1 MGFFGRKKDKEKEKE
16 KKGGLFGWMKRKQA
30 DEPEREEQIV
40 EPEPETDTDDVAA
53 QMLAEREAARQ
64 AETEQWRE
72 EAEAE
77 IAADQAEAAALAAKA
92 AQDELLTEEEDS
104 EADAEDEDDE
114 EPIVVTFQ
122 PEEAESEAE
131 EAEPETVKVESEAV
145 AEPETVESELE
156 EVAEPET
163 VEPEPEAVAESETV
177 ESELEEVAE
186 PETVETE
193 PEEIAEPETVETE
206 PEEVA
211 EPETVEVEPEAVAEP
226 ETVEV
231 EPEAVAEPETVET
244 EPEEIAEPETVETEP
259 EEVTEL
265 ETVKVEPEEVAE
277 PEAVEPEPE
286 TVETEPEEVAEPE
299 TEEVESE
306 EFDETEPEASEPEE
320 PQEPEKKKKKGFFE
334 KIRDGL
340 RKTKDSVIAKMQ
352 LVLNAFTKIDE
363 DLFDQLEETMIMGDM
378 GAETSIEICDQLRK
392 RVKERGIT
400 DPKQIMG
407 LIQEIIG
414 EMLGEDQTLQLQTKP
429 SVIMVI
435 GVNGAGKTTT
445 IGKLCHQLKEDGK
458 KVIVAA
464 ADTFRAAAI
473 DQLEVWTDRAGV
485 ELVKHAE
492 GSDPAAVVYDAIEAA
507 KARNCDVLICDTAG
521 RLHNKK
527 NLMQE
532 LAKINRIIENKAAG
546 CDKEILLVLDATTG
560 QNAVNQARLFK
571 EVADITGIVLTK
583 LDGTAKGGIIVSIKN
598 ELEIPVKLIGVG
610 EKIDDLQPFH
620 ARDFV
625 NALFETEERK

>member
-1 MGFFGRKKDKEKEKE
+1 MGFFGRKKDKDKEKEKE

-104 EADAEDEDDE
+104 EADAEDEEDEDDE
-114 EPIVVTFQ
+114 EPIAVTFQ

-131 EAEPETVKVESEAV
+131 EAEPETVKVE
-145 AEPETVESELE
+145 
-156 EVAEPET
+156 
-163 VEPEPEAVAESETV
+163 PEAVA
-177 ESELEEVAE
+177 
-186 PETVETE
+186 
-193 PEEIAEPETVETE
+193 
-206 PEEVA
+206 
-211 EPETVEVEPEAVAEP
+211 
-226 ETVEV
+226 
-231 EPEAVAEPETVET
+231 
-244 EPEEIAEPETVETEP
+244 
-259 EEVTEL
+259 
-265 ETVKVEPEEVAE
+265 
-277 PEAVEPEPE
+277 EPE

-299 TEEVESE
+299 TEEVEPEEVAEPETEESESE
-306 EFDETEPEASEPEE
+306 ELDETEAEASEPEE

-334 KIRDGL
+334 KIWDGL

>member
-77 IAADQAEAAALAAKA
+77 IAADQVEAAALAAKA

-104 EADAEDEDDE
+104 EAENEEDEE
-114 EPIVVTFQ
+114 EPIAVTFQ
-122 PEEAESEAE
+122 PEEADSEAE
-131 EAEPETVKVESEAV
+131 ETEPEEVAEPETVESEPEAVAEPETVESELEEIT
-145 AEPETVESELE
+145 EPETVESELE

-163 VEPEPEAVAESETV
+163 VET
-177 ESELEEVAE
+177 ELEEITE

-193 PEEIAEPETVETE
+193 LEEIT
-206 PEEVA
+206 
-211 EPETVEVEPEAVAEP
+211 
-226 ETVEV
+226 
-231 EPEAVAEPETVET
+231 
-244 EPEEIAEPETVETEP
+244 EPETVETEP
-259 EEVTEL
+259 EEVTEP
-265 ETVKVEPEEVAE
+265 ETVESELEEIT
-277 PEAVEPEPE
+277 EPE

-299 TEEVESE
+299 TEESELEELDETEAEASEPE
-306 EFDETEPEASEPEE
+306 EFDETEAEASEPEE

>member
-104 EADAEDEDDE
+104 EADAEDEEDEDDE
-114 EPIVVTFQ
+114 EPIAVTFQ

-131 EAEPETVKVESEAV
+131 EAEPETVKVEPEAV
-145 AEPETVESELE
+145 AEPETVETELE
-156 EVAEPET
+156 EIAEP
-163 VEPEPEAVAESETV
+163 ETV

-193 PEEIAEPETVETE
+193 PEEVAEPETVETE

-211 EPETVEVEPEAVAEP
+211 EPETVE
-226 ETVEV
+226 T
-231 EPEAVAEPETVET
+231 
-244 EPEEIAEPETVETEP
+244 
-259 EEVTEL
+259 
-265 ETVKVEPEEVAE
+265 
-277 PEAVEPEPE
+277 
-286 TVETEPEEVAEPE
+286 
-299 TEEVESE
+299 
-306 EFDETEPEASEPEE
+306 EPEE

-363 DLFDQLEETMIMGDM
+363 DLFDQLEETMIIGDM

>member
-104 EADAEDEDDE
+104 EADAEDEEDEDDE
-114 EPIVVTFQ
+114 EPIAVTFQ

-131 EAEPETVKVESEAV
+131 EAEPETVKVEPEAV
-145 AEPETVESELE
+145 AEPETVES
-156 EVAEPET
+156 
-163 VEPEPEAVAESETV
+163 
-177 ESELEEVAE
+177 
-186 PETVETE
+186 
-193 PEEIAEPETVETE
+193 
-206 PEEVA
+206 
-211 EPETVEVEPEAVAEP
+211 
-226 ETVEV
+226 

-244 EPEEIAEPETVETEP
+244 
-259 EEVTEL
+259 
-265 ETVKVEPEEVAE
+265 
-277 PEAVEPEPE
+277 
-286 TVETEPEEVAEPE
+286 
-299 TEEVESE
+299 
-306 EFDETEPEASEPEE
+306 EPEE

>member
-104 EADAEDEDDE
+104 EADAEDEEDEDDE
-114 EPIVVTFQ
+114 EPIAVTFQ

-131 EAEPETVKVESEAV
+131 EAEPETVKVEPEA
-145 AEPETVESELE
+145 
-156 EVAEPET
+156 VAEPET
-163 VEPEPEAVAESETV
+163 VEPEPEAVAEPETV

-206 PEEVA
+206 S
-211 EPETVEVEPEAVAEP
+211 EAVAEP
-226 ETVEV
+226 ETVEA
-231 EPEAVAEPETVET
+231 ELETVAEPETVET
-244 EPEEIAEPETVETEP
+244 EPETV
-259 EEVTEL
+259 
-265 ETVKVEPEEVAE
+265 A
-277 PEAVEPEPE
+277 EPE

-299 TEEVESE
+299 TEESESE
-306 EFDETEPEASEPEE
+306 EVAEPETEESEPEE
-320 PQEPEKKKKKGFFE
+320 VAEPETEESEPEEVAEPETEEVEPEEVAEPETEESESEELDETEEKKKKGFFE
-334 KIRDGL
+334 KIWDGL

>member
-104 EADAEDEDDE
+104 EADAEDEEDEDDE
-114 EPIVVTFQ
+114 EPIAVTFQ

-131 EAEPETVKVESEAV
+131 EAEPETVKVEPEAVAEPKMVEAEPEAV
-145 AEPETVESELE
+145 AEPETVEVKPEEIAEPETVEPEPE

-163 VEPEPEAVAESETV
+163 VEPEPEAVAE
-177 ESELEEVAE
+177 
-186 PETVETE
+186 PEIVETE
-193 PEEIAEPETVETE
+193 PET
-206 PEEVA
+206 VA
-211 EPETVEVEPEAVAEP
+211 EPETVEVESEAVAEL
-226 ETVEV
+226 ETVEPEPEEV
-231 EPEAVAEPETVET
+231 AEPEIVETEPEAVAEPEIVET
-244 EPEEIAEPETVETEP
+244 EPETVAEPETVEPEP
-259 EEVTEL
+259 EEV
-265 ETVKVEPEEVAE
+265 V
-277 PEAVEPEPE
+277 EPE
-286 TVETEPEEVAEPE
+286 TVET
-299 TEEVESE
+299 
-306 EFDETEPEASEPEE
+306 EPEE

>member
-40 EPEPETDTDDVAA
+40 EPESETDTDDVAA

-104 EADAEDEDDE
+104 EADAEDEEDEDDE
-114 EPIVVTFQ
+114 EPIAVTFQ

-131 EAEPETVKVESEAV
+131 EAEPETVKVEPEA
-145 AEPETVESELE
+145 
-156 EVAEPET
+156 VAEPET

-193 PEEIAEPETVETE
+193 PEE
-206 PEEVA
+206 VA
-211 EPETVEVEPEAVAEP
+211 EPETVEP
-226 ETVEV
+226 
-231 EPEAVAEPETVET
+231 
-244 EPEEIAEPETVETEP
+244 EPEEIAEPETVES
-259 EEVTEL
+259 EL
-265 ETVKVEPEEVAE
+265 EEVAE
-277 PEAVEPEPE
+277 PETEEV
-286 TVETEPEEVAEPE
+286 EPEEVAEPE
-299 TEEVESE
+299 TEESESEEVAEPETEASEPEELDETEAEASEPEELDETEAEASEPE
-306 EFDETEPEASEPEE
+306 EFDETEAEASEPEE

>member
-114 EPIVVTFQ
+114 EPIAVTFQ

-131 EAEPETVKVESEAV
+131 EAEPETVKVEPEA
-145 AEPETVESELE
+145 
-156 EVAEPET
+156 VAEPET

-177 ESELEEVAE
+177 ESELEE
-186 PETVETE
+186 
-193 PEEIAEPETVETE
+193 IAEPETVET
-206 PEEVA
+206 
-211 EPETVEVEPEAVAEP
+211 
-226 ETVEV
+226 

-244 EPEEIAEPETVETEP
+244 EPEEIAEPET
-259 EEVTEL
+259 EE
-265 ETVKVEPEEVAE
+265 VEPEEVAE
-277 PEAVEPEPE
+277 PETVEP
-286 TVETEPEEVAEPE
+286 EPEEVAEPE
-299 TEEVESE
+299 TVESEPE
-306 EFDETEPEASEPEE
+306 EFDETEAEASEPEE

>member
-16 KKGGLFGWMKRKQA
+16 KKGGLFGWMKRKQT

-53 QMLAEREAARQ
+53 QLLAERKAARQ

-104 EADAEDEDDE
+104 EADAEDEEDEDDE
-114 EPIVVTFQ
+114 EPIAVTFQ

-131 EAEPETVKVESEAV
+131 EAEPETVKVEPEAV
-145 AEPETVESELE
+145 AEP
-156 EVAEPET
+156 
-163 VEPEPEAVAESETV
+163 ETV

-211 EPETVEVEPEAVAEP
+211 EPETVEPEPEAVAES
-226 ETVEV
+226 ETVES
-231 EPEAVAEPETVET
+231 ELEAVAESETVES
-244 EPEEIAEPETVETEP
+244 ELEEIAEPETVETEL
-259 EEVTEL
+259 EEVTEP
-265 ETVKVEPEEVAE
+265 ETVETEPKEVAEPETVETESEEVAE
-277 PEAVEPEPE
+277 PETEEV
-286 TVETEPEEVAEPE
+286 EPEEVAEPE
-299 TEEVESE
+299 TEESEPEEVAESETEESEPE
-306 EFDETEPEASEPEE
+306 EFDETEAEASEPEE

>member
-40 EPEPETDTDDVAA
+40 EQEPETDTDDVAA

-77 IAADQAEAAALAAKA
+77 IAADQVEAAALAAKA

-104 EADAEDEDDE
+104 EAENEEDEDEE

-122 PEEAESEAE
+122 PEEADSEAE
-131 EAEPETVKVESEAV
+131 ETEPEEV

-156 EVAEPET
+156 EVTEPETVETELEEITEPETVETELEEVTEPET
-163 VEPEPEAVAESETV
+163 VEPEPETV
-177 ESELEEVAE
+177 EAEPEAVAE
-186 PETVETE
+186 PETMETEPEAVAEPEIVETE
-193 PEEIAEPETVETE
+193 PET
-206 PEEVA
+206 VA
-211 EPETVEVEPEAVAEP
+211 EPETVEVESEAVAE
-226 ETVEV
+226 
-231 EPEAVAEPETVET
+231 
-244 EPEEIAEPETVETEP
+244 
-259 EEVTEL
+259 L
-265 ETVKVEPEEVAE
+265 
-277 PEAVEPEPE
+277 
-286 TVETEPEEVAEPE
+286 E

-306 EFDETEPEASEPEE
+306 EFEEPEASEPEE

>member
-40 EPEPETDTDDVAA
+40 EPEPETDTDDIAA

-104 EADAEDEDDE
+104 EADAEDEEDEDDE
-114 EPIVVTFQ
+114 EPIAVTFQ

-131 EAEPETVKVESEAV
+131 EVEPETVKVE
-145 AEPETVESELE
+145 PE

-163 VEPEPEAVAESETV
+163 VEPEPE
-177 ESELEEVAE
+177 EVAE
-186 PETVETE
+186 PETVET
-193 PEEIAEPETVETE
+193 
-206 PEEVA
+206 
-211 EPETVEVEPEAVAEP
+211 
-226 ETVEV
+226 
-231 EPEAVAEPETVET
+231 
-244 EPEEIAEPETVETEP
+244 
-259 EEVTEL
+259 
-265 ETVKVEPEEVAE
+265 
-277 PEAVEPEPE
+277 
-286 TVETEPEEVAEPE
+286 
-299 TEEVESE
+299 
-306 EFDETEPEASEPEE
+306 EPEE